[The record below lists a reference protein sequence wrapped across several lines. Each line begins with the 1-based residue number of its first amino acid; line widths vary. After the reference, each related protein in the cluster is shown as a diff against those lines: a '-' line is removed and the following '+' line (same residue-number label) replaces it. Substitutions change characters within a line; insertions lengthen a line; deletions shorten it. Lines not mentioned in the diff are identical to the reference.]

1 MRISNKRKIA
11 IRQEAERRL
20 NLWLQNSSF
29 NEMSLEGS
37 FMRFVMS
44 LGVIG
49 YPFDKKEWMDKDD
62 FKRFVT
68 DAEFDSQ
75 DCDDIFMD
83 LFARA
88 LVVNSYRIIT
98 KE

>member
-1 MRISNKRKIA
+1 MRISNNRKIA
-11 IRQEAERRL
+11 IKQEAERRL
-20 NLWLQNSSF
+20 NLWLQHSTF
-29 NEMSLEGS
+29 DEMSLQGS

-49 YPFDKKEWMDKDD
+49 YPFAKKEWMNKED

-68 DAEFDSQ
+68 DAELDSE
-75 DCDDIFMD
+75 DFDDIFMD

-88 LVVNSYRIIT
+88 LIVNSYRIIT
-98 KE
+98 K

>member
-1 MRISNKRKIA
+1 MRISNNRKLA
-11 IRQEAERRL
+11 IKQEAERRL
-20 NLWLQNSSF
+20 NLWLQHSSF

-49 YPFDKKEWMDKDD
+49 YPFGKKEWMNKED

-68 DAEFDSQ
+68 DAEFHSEDF
-75 DCDDIFMD
+75 DDIFID
-83 LFARA
+83 LFKYKG
-88 LVVNSYRIIT
+88 L
-98 KE
+98 

>member
-1 MRISNKRKIA
+1 MRISNNRKIA
-11 IRQEAERRL
+11 IKQEAERRL
-20 NLWLQNSSF
+20 NLWLQHSTF
-29 NEMSLEGS
+29 DEMSLEGS

-49 YPFDKKEWMDKDD
+49 YPFDKKEWMSKSD

-68 DAEFDSQ
+68 DAEFNSE
-75 DCDDIFMD
+75 DCDDILMG
-83 LFARA
+83 LFQRA

-98 KE
+98 K